1 MTRTIPIVVSMKRA
15 SSASRMFFPTE
26 RRLAEPSHRV
36 TGAGWTAAAAIG
48 AQLLSEQPAC
58 GGGCTVPANCRFD
71 LVVTMIV
78 YTAGCR
84 TADTAGRSRLLRPS
98 VEGCETGAVSRSS
111 LARERWRE

>member
-1 MTRTIPIVVSMKRA
+1 MTLTLALLTLHNVTHARVSVGSCALIINVNCYRPLDG
-15 SSASRMFFPTE
+15 SLPMFT
-26 RRLAEPSHRV
+26 
-36 TGAGWTAAAAIG
+36 
-48 AQLLSEQPAC
+48 
-58 GGGCTVPANCRFD
+58 D
-71 LVVTMIV
+71 LIV